1 MPLANYGVLKGKAID
16 SRDGMGQSPHF
27 QILIVDDDL
36 RHRIAINVRS
46 KVAPSELLYYVDEN
60 FDHPMIT
67 ELASLP
73 PGFHEL
79 KSLPGTV
86 ALDYIRGNCFDTTLM
101 KPLPHDV
108 PGPDNDLNELIH
120 KYVKR
125 AIAMESS
132 ALYAFG
138 EKWGPETKRDKYFG
152 FKPGNGIHDIHANQ
166 GNSDAWKKD
175 DGVYQDGGL
184 IIHLPDEER
193 WVAIF
198 LAFQSQCF
206 HTDDA
211 TGHRIPDACE
221 GEGEGGAPS
230 EPPENEPPVVR
241 DKDVRIIAALIN
253 PEGHDYGLESVTLLN
268 TTPDPID
275 LTGWALVD
283 KNKKK
288 AYLSG
293 SIGAGETL
301 KLTLSG
307 KDVQL
312 SNKGGIITLL
322 DQNGLKVDGVS
333 YTKKDASRS
342 GWTIVF

>member
-1 MPLANYGVLKGKAID
+1 MPLKNYGVLKGKAID
-16 SRDGMGQSPHF
+16 SREGMGASPHF

-36 RHRIAINVRS
+36 RHRIAINVKS
-46 KVAPSELLYYVDEN
+46 KVEPSELLYYVDEN
-60 FDHPMIT
+60 FDHPMVT
-67 ELASLP
+67 ELESLL

-79 KSLPGTV
+79 PSEPGGI
-86 ALDYIRGNCFDTTLM
+86 ALDYIRGNCFDISM
-101 KPLPHDV
+101 AKPLPHDL

-120 KYVKR
+120 KYVAR
-125 AIAMESS
+125 AIAMENS
-132 ALYAFG
+132 AVYAFG

-166 GNSDAWKKD
+166 GNSDAWRGD

-184 IIHLPDEER
+184 IIHLPDEAR

-206 HTDDA
+206 HTDDT
-211 TGHRIPDACE
+211 TGHRIPEACD
-221 GEGEGGAPS
+221 GGGGAP
-230 EPPENEPPVVR
+230 PGPPVDEPTETR

-268 TTPDPID
+268 TTPDSID
-275 LTGWALVD
+275 LDGWAIAD

-301 KLTLSG
+301 RITLSG
-307 KDVQL
+307 KDAQI

-322 DQNGLKVDGVS
+322 DRKGLKVDGVS
-333 YTKKDASRS
+333 YTKKEASGS
-342 GWTIVF
+342 GWTMVF

>member
-1 MPLANYGVLKGKAID
+1 MPLKNYGVLKGKAID
-16 SRDGMGQSPHF
+16 SREGMGASPHF

-36 RHRIAINVRS
+36 RHRIAINVKS
-46 KVAPSELLYYVDEN
+46 KVEPSELLYYVDEN
-60 FDHPMIT
+60 FDHPMVT
-67 ELASLP
+67 ELEPLP

-79 KSLPGTV
+79 PSEPGGM
-86 ALDYIRGNCFDTTLM
+86 ALDYIRWNCFDITLA
-101 KPLPHDV
+101 KPLPHDI

-120 KYVKR
+120 KYVAR
-125 AIAMESS
+125 AIAMENS
-132 ALYAFG
+132 AVYAFG

-166 GNSDAWKKD
+166 GNSDAWKGD

-184 IIHLPDEER
+184 IIHLPDEAR

-211 TGHRIPDACE
+211 TGHRIPEACD
-221 GEGEGGAPS
+221 GS
-230 EPPENEPPVVR
+230 TPPAPPVDEPTETR

-253 PEGHDYGLESVTLLN
+253 PEGHDYGIESVTLLN
-268 TTPDPID
+268 TTPDSLD
-275 LTGWALVD
+275 LDGWAIVD
-283 KNKKK
+283 KNKKR

-301 KLTLSG
+301 RITLSG
-307 KDVQL
+307 KDAQL

-322 DQNGLKVDGVS
+322 DRKGLKVDGVS
-333 YTKKDASRS
+333 YAKKEASKS
-342 GWTIVF
+342 GWTMVF

>member
-1 MPLANYGVLKGKAID
+1 MPLENYGVLKGKAID
-16 SRDGMGQSPHF
+16 SREGMGTSPHF

-36 RHRIAINVRS
+36 RHRIAINVKS
-46 KVAPSELLYYVDEN
+46 KVEPSELLYYVDEN
-60 FDHPMIT
+60 FDHPMVT
-67 ELASLP
+67 ELEPLP

-79 KSLPGTV
+79 PSEPGGM
-86 ALDYIRGNCFDTTLM
+86 ALDYIRGNCFDITLA
-101 KPLPHDV
+101 KPLPHDI

-120 KYVKR
+120 KYVAR
-125 AIAMESS
+125 AIAMENS
-132 ALYAFG
+132 AMYAFG

-166 GNSDAWKKD
+166 GNSDAWRRD

-184 IIHLPDEER
+184 IIHLPDEAR

-206 HTDDA
+206 HTDDT
-211 TGHRIPDACE
+211 TGHRIPEACDGSTPTE
-221 GEGEGGAPS
+221 T
-230 EPPENEPPVVR
+230 R
-241 DKDVRIIAALIN
+241 DKKDVRIIAALIN

-268 TTPDPID
+268 TTPDSLD
-275 LTGWALVD
+275 LDGWAIVD
-283 KNKKK
+283 KNKKR

-301 KLTLSG
+301 RITLSG

-322 DQNGLKVDGVS
+322 DRKGLKVDGVS
-333 YTKKDASRS
+333 YTKKEASRS
-342 GWTIVF
+342 GWTMVF

>member
-1 MPLANYGVLKGKAID
+1 M
-16 SRDGMGQSPHF
+16 
-27 QILIVDDDL
+27 
-36 RHRIAINVRS
+36 
-46 KVAPSELLYYVDEN
+46 APSELLYYVDEN
-60 FDHPMIT
+60 FDHPMIA
-67 ELASLP
+67 ELESLP

-79 KSLPGTV
+79 PSEPDTV

-101 KPLPHDV
+101 KPLPYDV

-120 KYVKR
+120 KYVKM
-125 AIAMESS
+125 AISMESS
-132 ALYAFG
+132 AVYAFG

-166 GNSDAWKKD
+166 GNSDVWKKD

-184 IIHLPDEER
+184 IIHLPDEAR

-211 TGHRIPDACE
+211 TGHRIPEACE
-221 GEGEGGAPS
+221 DET
-230 EPPENEPPVVR
+230 PVAR

-268 TTPDPID
+268 TTPDSID

-293 SIGAGETL
+293 SIGAGGTL
-301 KLTLSG
+301 GLTLSG

>member
-1 MPLANYGVLKGKAID
+1 MSLKNYGVLKGKAID
-16 SRDGMGQSPHF
+16 SREGMGTSPHF

-36 RHRIAINVRS
+36 RHRIAINVKS
-46 KVAPSELLYYVDEN
+46 KVEPSELLYYVDEN
-60 FDHPMIT
+60 FDHPMVT
-67 ELASLP
+67 ELESLP

-79 KSLPGTV
+79 PSEPGGL
-86 ALDYIRGNCFDTTLM
+86 ALDYIRGNCFDITM
-101 KPLPHDV
+101 AKPLPHDI

-120 KYVKR
+120 KYVAR
-125 AIAMESS
+125 AIAMENS
-132 ALYAFG
+132 AVYAFG

-166 GNSDAWKKD
+166 GNSDAWKGD

-184 IIHLPDEER
+184 IIHLPDEAR

-211 TGHRIPDACE
+211 TGHRIPEACN
-221 GEGEGGAPS
+221 GGGS
-230 EPPENEPPVVR
+230 TPPEPPVDEPVVTR

-253 PEGHDYGLESVTLLN
+253 PEGHDYGLESITLLN
-268 TTPDPID
+268 TTPDSID
-275 LTGWALVD
+275 LDGWAIVD

-301 KLTLSG
+301 RIELSG
-307 KDVQL
+307 KDAQL

-322 DQNGLKVDGVS
+322 DRKGLKVDGVS
-333 YTKKDASRS
+333 YTKKEASKS
-342 GWTIVF
+342 GWTMVF

>member
-1 MPLANYGVLKGKAID
+1 MPLKNYGVLKGKAID
-16 SRDGMGQSPHF
+16 SREGMGASPHF
-27 QILIVDDDL
+27 QILVVDDDL
-36 RHRIAINVRS
+36 RHRIAINVKS
-46 KVAPSELLYYVDEN
+46 KVEPSELLYYVDEN
-60 FDHPMIT
+60 FDHPIVT
-67 ELASLP
+67 ELESLST
-73 PGFHEL
+73 GFHEL
-79 KSLPGTV
+79 PSEPGGM
-86 ALDYIRGNCFDTTLM
+86 ALDYIRGNCFDITM
-101 KPLPHDV
+101 AKPLPHDI

-120 KYVKR
+120 KYVVR
-125 AIAMESS
+125 AIAMENS
-132 ALYAFG
+132 AVYAFG

-166 GNSDAWKKD
+166 GNSDAWRGD

-184 IIHLPDEER
+184 IIHLPDEAR

-206 HTDDA
+206 HTDDV
-211 TGHRIPDACE
+211 TGHRIPEAC
-221 GEGEGGAPS
+221 GGTPPVD
-230 EPPENEPPVVR
+230 EPTVVR

-268 TTPDPID
+268 TTPDSLD
-275 LTGWALVD
+275 LDDWAIVD
-283 KNKKK
+283 KNKKR

-301 KLTLSG
+301 RITLSG

-322 DQNGLKVDGVS
+322 DRKGLKVDGVS
-333 YTKKDASRS
+333 YTKKEASRS
-342 GWTIVF
+342 GWTMVF

>member
-1 MPLANYGVLKGKAID
+1 MALKNYGVLKGKAID
-16 SRDGMGQSPHF
+16 SRDGMGASPHF

-36 RHRIAINVRS
+36 RHRIAINVKS
-46 KVAPSELLYYVDEN
+46 KVEPSELLYYVDEN
-60 FDHPMIT
+60 FDHPLVT
-67 ELASLP
+67 EIESLP

-79 KSLPGTV
+79 SSEPGGM
-86 ALDYIRGNCFDTTLM
+86 ALDYIRGNCFDITAA
-101 KPLPHDV
+101 KPLPHDIS
-108 PGPDNDLNELIH
+108 GPDNDLNELIH
-120 KYVKR
+120 KYVAR
-125 AIAMESS
+125 AIAMENS
-132 ALYAFG
+132 AVYAFG

-166 GNSDAWKKD
+166 GNSDAWKRD

-184 IIHLPDEER
+184 IIHLPDEAR

-206 HTDDA
+206 HTDDT
-211 TGHRIPDACE
+211 TGHRIPEACDDI
-221 GEGEGGAPS
+221 
-230 EPPENEPPVVR
+230 PPEPPVIM

-268 TTPDPID
+268 TTPDSLD
-275 LTGWALVD
+275 LDDWAIVD

-293 SIGAGETL
+293 SIGAGETRRI
-301 KLTLSG
+301 TLSG
-307 KDVQL
+307 KDTQL

-322 DQNGLKVDGVS
+322 DRKGLKVDGVS
-333 YTKKDASRS
+333 YTKKEASRS
-342 GWTIVF
+342 GWTMVF

>member
-1 MPLANYGVLKGKAID
+1 MPLKNYGVLKGKAID
-16 SRDGMGQSPHF
+16 SREGMGTSPHF

-36 RHRIAINVRS
+36 RHRIAINVKS
-46 KVAPSELLYYVDEN
+46 KVEPSELLYYVDEN
-60 FDHPMIT
+60 FDHPMVT
-67 ELASLP
+67 ELESLP

-79 KSLPGTV
+79 PSEPGGM
-86 ALDYIRGNCFDTTLM
+86 ALDYIRGNCFDITLA
-101 KPLPHDV
+101 KPLPHDI

-120 KYVKR
+120 KYVAR
-125 AIAMESS
+125 AIAMENS
-132 ALYAFG
+132 AMYAFG

-166 GNSDAWKKD
+166 GNSDAWRRD

-184 IIHLPDEER
+184 IIHLPDEAR

-206 HTDDA
+206 HTDDT
-211 TGHRIPDACE
+211 TGHRIPEACDGSTPTE
-221 GEGEGGAPS
+221 TQ
-230 EPPENEPPVVR
+230 

-268 TTPDPID
+268 TTPDSID
-275 LTGWALVD
+275 LDGWAIAD

-301 KLTLSG
+301 RITLSG
-307 KDVQL
+307 KDAQL
-312 SNKGGIITLL
+312 SNRGGIITLL
-322 DQNGLKVDGVS
+322 DRKGLKVDGVS
-333 YTKKDASRS
+333 YTKKEASRS
-342 GWTIVF
+342 GWTMVF

>member
-1 MPLANYGVLKGKAID
+1 MPLKNYGVLKGKAID
-16 SRDGMGQSPHF
+16 SREGMGASPHF

-36 RHRIAINVRS
+36 RHRIAINVKS
-46 KVAPSELLYYVDEN
+46 KVEPSELLYYVDEN
-60 FDHPMIT
+60 FDHPLVT
-67 ELASLP
+67 ELESLP

-79 KSLPGTV
+79 PSEPGGM
-86 ALDYIRGNCFDTTLM
+86 ALDYIRGNCFDIAAA

-120 KYVKR
+120 KYVAR
-125 AIAMESS
+125 AIAMENS
-132 ALYAFG
+132 AVYAFG

-166 GNSDAWKKD
+166 GNSDAWKWD

-184 IIHLPDEER
+184 IIHLPDEAR

-206 HTDDA
+206 HTDDT
-211 TGHRIPDACE
+211 TGHRIPEACD
-221 GEGEGGAPS
+221 GVPDDDN
-230 EPPENEPPVVR
+230 NESIVVG

-268 TTPDPID
+268 TTPDSLD
-275 LTGWALVD
+275 LDGWAIVD
-283 KNKKK
+283 KNKKRV
-288 AYLSG
+288 YLSG
-293 SIGAGETL
+293 SVGAGETIRI
-301 KLTLSG
+301 TLSG
-307 KDVQL
+307 KDAQL

-322 DQNGLKVDGVS
+322 DQKGLKVDGVS
-333 YTKKDASRS
+333 YTKKDASKS
-342 GWTIVF
+342 GWTMVF

>member
-1 MPLANYGVLKGKAID
+1 MPLENYGVLKGKAID
-16 SRDGMGQSPHF
+16 SREGMGTSPHF

-46 KVAPSELLYYVDEN
+46 KVEPSELLYYVDEN
-60 FDHPMIT
+60 FDHPMVT
-67 ELASLP
+67 ELESLP

-79 KSLPGTV
+79 PSEPGGV
-86 ALDYIRGNCFDTTLM
+86 ALDYIRGNCFDITM
-101 KPLPHDV
+101 AKPLPHDI

-120 KYVKR
+120 KYVAR
-125 AIAMESS
+125 AIAMENS
-132 ALYAFG
+132 AVYAFG
-138 EKWGPETKRDKYFG
+138 EKWGHETKRDKYFG

-166 GNSDAWKKD
+166 GNSDAWKRD

-184 IIHLPDEER
+184 IIHLPDEAR

-206 HTDDA
+206 HTDDV
-211 TGHRIPDACE
+211 TGHRILEVCD
-221 GEGEGGAPS
+221 GS
-230 EPPENEPPVVR
+230 TPPKPPVDEPTETR
-241 DKDVRIIAALIN
+241 DKNVRIIAALIN

-268 TTPDPID
+268 TTPDSLD
-275 LTGWALVD
+275 LDGWAIVD
-283 KNKKK
+283 KNKKR

-301 KLTLSG
+301 RSTLSG
-307 KDVQL
+307 KDAQL

-322 DQNGLKVDGVS
+322 DRKGLKVDGVS
-333 YTKKDASRS
+333 YTKKEASRS
-342 GWTIVF
+342 GWTMVF

>member
-1 MPLANYGVLKGKAID
+1 MPLKNYGVLKGKAID
-16 SRDGMGQSPHF
+16 SREGMGTSPHF

-36 RHRIAINVRS
+36 RHRIAINVKS
-46 KVAPSELLYYVDEN
+46 KVEPSELLYYVDEN
-60 FDHPMIT
+60 FDHPMVT
-67 ELASLP
+67 ELEPLP

-79 KSLPGTV
+79 PSKPGGM
-86 ALDYIRGNCFDTTLM
+86 ALDYIRGNCFDITM
-101 KPLPHDV
+101 AKPLPHDI

-120 KYVKR
+120 KYVAR
-125 AIAMESS
+125 AIAMENS
-132 ALYAFG
+132 AVYAFG

-166 GNSDAWKKD
+166 GNSDAWKRD

-206 HTDDA
+206 HTDDT
-211 TGHRIPDACE
+211 TGHRIPEACE
-221 GEGEGGAPS
+221 DT
-230 EPPENEPPVVR
+230 PPKPPKPPIDKPIVTK

-268 TTPDPID
+268 TTPDSID
-275 LTGWALVD
+275 LDDWAMVD

-288 AYLSG
+288 AHLSG

-301 KLTLSG
+301 RITLSG
-307 KDVQL
+307 KDMQL

-322 DQNGLKVDGVS
+322 DRKGLKVDGVS
-333 YTKKDASRS
+333 YTKKEASGS
-342 GWTIVF
+342 GWTMVF

>member
-1 MPLANYGVLKGKAID
+1 MPLKNYGVLKGKAID
-16 SRDGMGQSPHF
+16 SREGMRASPHF

-36 RHRIAINVRS
+36 RHRIAINVKS
-46 KVAPSELLYYVDEN
+46 KVEPSELLYYVDEN
-60 FDHPMIT
+60 FDHPMVT
-67 ELASLP
+67 ELESLL

-79 KSLPGTV
+79 PSEHGGM
-86 ALDYIRGNCFDTTLM
+86 ALDYIRGNCFDLSM
-101 KPLPHDV
+101 AKPLPHDI

-120 KYVKR
+120 KYVAR
-125 AIAMESS
+125 AIAMENS
-132 ALYAFG
+132 AVYAFG

-166 GNSDAWKKD
+166 GNSDAWRGD

-184 IIHLPDEER
+184 IIHLPDEAR

-206 HTDDA
+206 HTDDT
-211 TGHRIPDACE
+211 TGHRIPEACD
-221 GEGEGGAPS
+221 GGGGAP
-230 EPPENEPPVVR
+230 PGPPVDEPTETR

-253 PEGHDYGLESVTLLN
+253 PEGHDYGLERVTLLN
-268 TTPDPID
+268 TTPDSID
-275 LTGWALVD
+275 LDGWTIAD

-301 KLTLSG
+301 GITLSG
-307 KDVQL
+307 KDAQL

-322 DQNGLKVDGVS
+322 DRKGLKVDGVS
-333 YTKKDASRS
+333 YTKKEASGS
-342 GWTIVF
+342 GWTMVF